1 MCLCFYGY
9 ASTGDSGSWS
19 VDIKMNIRPSSSTGV
34 IFALV
39 LNHSVPLSVAVVT
52 QGEDEAVSRRLQ
64 SLDAE
69 ARKRGGVLNAAASM
83 LQNLQ
88 VFLDGASVATL
99 DSLMLCYPE
108 RLTVHLNVT
117 PAAVHISANSSTI
130 TYAKSESL
138 QEALERLNATMQNPV
153 TTYIGGIPGQS
164 NDRKAVWSNF
174 ARFYSNLNLADSL
187 GQMTSHCPPP
197 R

>member
-1 MCLCFYGY
+1 
-9 ASTGDSGSWS
+9 
-19 VDIKMNIRPSSSTGV
+19 MNIRPSSSTGV

-39 LNHSVPLSVAVVT
+39 LNNTVPLSVAVVT
-52 QGEDEAVSRRLQ
+52 QGEDEAVSHCFQ
-64 SLDAE
+64 
-69 ARKRGGVLNAAASM
+69 VLTQKHESRDLKVIIWLPSI

-88 VFLDGASVATL
+88 VFLDGTLVATL
-99 DSLMLCYPE
+99 DSIMLCYPE

-117 PAAVHISANSSTI
+117 PAAVHISGNSSTV
-130 TYAKSESL
+130 TYIKSEAL

-164 NDRKAVWSNF
+164 NDRKVVCLNL
-174 ARFYSNLNLADSL
+174 ARFYLHLNLTDSL
-187 GQMTSHCPPP
+187 GQTMSHYPPP

>member
-1 MCLCFYGY
+1 
-9 ASTGDSGSWS
+9 
-19 VDIKMNIRPSSSTGV
+19 MNIRPSSSTGV

-39 LNHSVPLSVAVVT
+39 LNNSVPLSVAVVT
-52 QGEDEAVSRRLQ
+52 QGEDEAVSHCLHVLTQKRKSRGLNVAM
-64 SLDAE
+64 SL
-69 ARKRGGVLNAAASM
+69 SSI

-108 RLTVHLNVT
+108 RLTVHVKVT

-130 TYAKSESL
+130 TYIKSESL
-138 QEALERLNATMQNPV
+138 QEALGRLNATMQSPV

-164 NDRKAVWSNF
+164 NDKKGVCF
-174 ARFYSNLNLADSL
+174 DLARFYSNLNLVDSL
-187 GQMTSHCPPP
+187 GQMMSHYPPP